1 MSISALRELE
11 TVVGSIARVVNKPH
25 CEDYMHC
32 LGELVIEAFAKLK
45 AELAEQEADEQGDTW
60 DRDTRDP

>member
-45 AELAEQEADEQGDTW
+45 AEYEDLEKQRDEYADRLGEGNT
-60 DRDTRDP
+60 